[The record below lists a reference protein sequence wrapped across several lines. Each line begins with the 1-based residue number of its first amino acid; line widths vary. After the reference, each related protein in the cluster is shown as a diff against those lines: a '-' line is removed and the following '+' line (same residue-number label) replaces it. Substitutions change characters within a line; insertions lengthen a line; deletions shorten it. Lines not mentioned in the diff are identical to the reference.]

1 MPIERQPIL
10 GHNHPMATLRKIDN
24 DPTALSDAE
33 LKAIQQGR
41 ADFAAGRYIDHET
54 MGAWLKS
61 WATDPHKPS
70 PTPKIKTKD
79 E

>member
-1 MPIERQPIL
+1 MR

-33 LKAIQQGR
+33 RKAIEEGR

-54 MGAWLKS
+54 MVEWLKTWGAES
-61 WATDPHKPS
+61 RKPAPRPAS
-70 PTPKIKTKD
+70 T
-79 E
+79 